1 MSRLPVECKS
11 NACEGL
17 VACSDCTEMVV
28 GPMKS
33 PHITAYSALIAT
45 ALSFGGCSS
54 PPIATPVSAR
64 QVDGGS
70 HETASNKAAGLA
82 RTFALGN
89 TKWTVELPGAAV
101 TPRGSVAV
109 MLADDGRT
117 FWITR
122 YEEGAGPIDLRNAL
136 SIIVDDPEPTV
147 LFEQG
152 RTDNVAFEL
161 VVQGPDGLR
170 GERLIDDPDGT
181 GATIDCS
188 FELAENGEPAWRL
201 ALDVCRSLT
210 PDSSVPHEP

>member
-1 MSRLPVECKS
+1 M
-11 NACEGL
+11 
-17 VACSDCTEMVV
+17 
-28 GPMKS
+28 
-33 PHITAYSALIAT
+33 PHFTAYSVIIAT
-45 ALSFGGCSS
+45 ALSVGGCFS
-54 PPIATPVSAR
+54 PPFATPVSAG

-70 HETASNKAAGLA
+70 HETGVGSKAAGLPP
-82 RTFALGN
+82 TFALGN

-101 TPRGSVAV
+101 TPRGAVAV

-136 SIIVDDPEPTV
+136 SMIVDDPEPTV

-152 RTDNVAFEL
+152 RSDNVAFEL

-188 FELAENGEPAWRL
+188 FKLAENGEPAWRL

-210 PDSSVPHEP
+210 PDPPVPHEP